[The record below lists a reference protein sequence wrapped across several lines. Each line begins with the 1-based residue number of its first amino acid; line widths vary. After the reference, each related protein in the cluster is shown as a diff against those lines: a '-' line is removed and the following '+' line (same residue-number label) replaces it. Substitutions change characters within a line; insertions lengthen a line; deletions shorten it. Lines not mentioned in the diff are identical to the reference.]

1 NRRAGDCTVGSNP
14 TPSAITIK
22 KYIKTVIL
30 YIFVFS
36 YALTHSPI
44 ILEGYSSI
52 MNGKEYFGNK
62 TA

>member
-1 NRRAGDCTVGSNP
+1 VGSNP

-22 KYIKTVIL
+22 KIYKTI
-30 YIFVFS
+30 IFFTFVFS
-36 YALTHSPI
+36 DALTHPPI